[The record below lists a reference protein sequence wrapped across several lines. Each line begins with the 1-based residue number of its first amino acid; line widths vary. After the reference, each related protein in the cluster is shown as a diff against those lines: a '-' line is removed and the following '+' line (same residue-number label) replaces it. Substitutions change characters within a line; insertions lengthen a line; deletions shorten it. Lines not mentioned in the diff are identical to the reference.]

1 MVSSDRIHYK
11 RNVLISLILSE
22 TILIL
27 AFLFFPQSLTKKK
40 EIIIGESISMV
51 EIIPPTLQKLSF
63 KKPPPKVPVPVII
76 DEVDAFDLLDDVEI
90 LSSEIVSEISKKETT
105 QTGITNTSPRLTYE
119 ILPENKEKLISG
131 TLNLSL
137 KIDKTGRVIK
147 HKIIRNSIECET
159 CLKKL
164 IDIVYKSRW
173 EPAYKNGSRIAD
185 WVQKS
190 YVFN

>member
-1 MVSSDRIHYK
+1 MQ
-11 RNVLISLILSE
+11 ISLIISE
-22 TILIL
+22 IILIL
-27 AFLFFPQSLTKKK
+27 TFLFFPQSFNEKK
-40 EIIIGESISMV
+40 EIVIGESIYLS
-51 EIIPPTLQKLSF
+51 EIIPPTLQKISSVL
-63 KKPPPKVPVPVII
+63 PPPKVPIPVIS
-76 DEVDAFDLLDDVEI
+76 DDVDAFDLLDDVEI
-90 LSSEIVSEISKKETT
+90 ISSDIVSEISKKEST

-137 KIDKTGRVIK
+137 KIDQTGKVIE
-147 HKIIRNSIECET
+147 HKILRNSIECEK
-159 CLKKL
+159 CLKNL

-173 EPAYKNGSRIAD
+173 EPAYKNGSRITD

>member
-27 AFLFFPQSLTKKK
+27 TFLFFPKFLTGDK
-40 EIIIGESISMV
+40 EIIIGESLYLS
-51 EIIPPTLQKLSF
+51 EIIPPTLQKISSA
-63 KKPPPKVPVPVII
+63 KPPPKVQNPVIS

-90 LSSEIVSEISKKETT
+90 LSSDIVPEISKTATT

-119 ILPENKEKLISG
+119 ILPENKENLISG

-137 KIDKTGRVIK
+137 KIDKTGRVIE
-147 HKIIRNSIECET
+147 HKILRNSIECER

-164 IDIVYKSRW
+164 IDIVYRSRW